1 MAGVSTKLKQQ
12 QGKYEAETRKQQGSI
27 KRQKEYVQRYQAI
40 NRIVEKY
47 HKEKAAGKSLKPT
60 YFPKN
65 PNYQKGFRI
74 PGISGSSAKTGQKE
88 GYISY
93 SAIASQSVSQ
103 SQANYESAKSK
114 LAQQQA
120 VLSARPSWTQYRKG
134 IDVSKMSGRGKQRS
148 AAIIEQRAKKVEVEQ
163 VKKTVPDGYVEV
175 GGTLVPS
182 SMVGTDTKA
191 DVKKAIKNIEP
202 EPVQTT
208 ASVMGGIR
216 SDHQQDEHGNTV
228 ATYGEINQQQ
238 VFGFGTDDPAQAH
251 EEAINYNV
259 QGPKLGGTA
268 LSFEQV
274 GDSPIHIPTVTEIS
288 PEEHK
293 ELLQQDGKIKHKE
306 TGNALIDTA
315 RYSDLV
321 DSGAVAHPHTTPGLL
336 DDLKYYTS
344 TAIRP
349 IYNVP
354 LDVANLAGADTPTQ
368 PTTLSSF
375 VTDVFTGVQ
384 AGTSKNLQYEPT
396 AFSMAGGVTARE
408 GALEQTTKYVSDDP
422 LRAVS
427 EIPSEVAMM
436 VFGPKA
442 IQHGLKTA
450 GIGYKATGLPIVT
463 PTMIGTPLT
472 ESVQVAKTLTIGN
485 KALFT
490 HYVSPGQKSWQLG
503 KVQPEKILQGGKFEP
518 VQHGHEIQT
527 GSKAQTQLNIGVA
540 EELTKQGKMSPE
552 STAEIKL
559 VSEGVE
565 LAHDVKPSI
574 LGTYGDKPFKFLDK
588 GTETKAMNKALLEL
602 QQQKYRKLGEIGG
615 SYSADPQLLPQYSK
629 AAVSEIKDVDVAV
642 PTNVF
647 AEKGASHIVKGLQAE
662 KVSEFAL
669 PKLTQRF
676 TLPKS
681 TGLAGTD
688 PNVWVGGK
696 SGLKLPKATEEFT
709 GGLKGHKLED
719 FSSPFSLT
727 AHNRKVAK
735 EVDGRQ
741 EIVAE
746 LLSPDDALKGN
757 PEALAT
763 GERFGF
769 KLLSDK
775 LFKKKIIEPETGL
788 HLQDL
793 RDQLLKKGASV
804 MSIQGSKTTAF
815 RGSKLEDVL
824 DSKQPKY
831 EYRIDPPSHRGK
843 DIIDLYKIFKTQAYK
858 IGLDTKKGKRLDLIA
873 EEYKAMKIKQ
883 HPKLDFGKNMP
894 GDMKFSSPRPS
905 VASSVAKSLSPKPY
919 SSPILVRSTSAYI
932 RPSPSIRSSPSG
944 LSYSVASVSSIS
956 SPSALSLTSVS
967 SISSPS
973 GLSLTSVSSSVG
985 PKSSS
990 GIKFSRGSLRSGGLP
1005 RVVKEKKAV
1014 VIPFIIE
1021 EEKRTKLKALQ
1032 EKQKKDFKGNV
1043 NLNTIIGVYKKQK
1056 MITYGSRQVAKL
1068 EKHDRLV
1075 MKRSKSRIEITS
1087 GVKAGIKKAVKSLTR
1102 KTKKSKSKKKTKKSK
1117 PSKGFLTI

>member
-12 QGKYEAETRKQQGSI
+12 QGKYEAETRKQQDSI
-27 KRQKEYVQRYQAI
+27 KRQKEYVQRYQAV

-65 PNYQKGFRI
+65 PNYPKGFRI

-175 GGTLVPS
+175 AGTLVPN

-216 SDHQQDEHGNTV
+216 SDHQQDEYGNTV

-349 IYNVP
+349 GYNVF
-354 LDVANLAGADTPTQ
+354 LDVASLAGADTPTQ
-368 PTTLSSF
+368 PTALSSLI
-375 VTDVFTGVQ
+375 TDVSTGVQ

-396 AFSMAGGVTARE
+396 TYSIAGGVTARE
-408 GALEQTTKYVSDDP
+408 GALEHTTKYVSDDP
-422 LRAVS
+422 LRTISELPMEFAMFRYGGKLISSTATTISKLSPITYQSSKIPMPITVS
-427 EIPSEVAMM
+427 IGGKNVQNINQQTVWKGLTWKDSPLIGIQDGKIIRGYSPSLVADKLSHIPKDAMGRSGYELSLGTG
-436 VFGPKA
+436 VEKELFYS
-442 IQHGLKTA
+442 QKT
-450 GIGYKATGLPIVT
+450 
-463 PTMIGTPLT
+463 LT
-472 ESVQVAKTLTIGN
+472 ELTKRDLIHTVDVERVEAWKKGVEMTKGIKAETGAFGTNPIEGLTQKQSDYLLSFVAKQQKKGTIDAVHGSTALRPQISEGLRKEAGVHLQLGDVDVVVKPKLTDAKTLEVSN
-485 KALFT
+485 KLITDVEKGFPLE
-490 HYVSPGQKSWQLG
+490 PGQKLVLKMPTDVTKHRSIMLTGSDTLIAPKKIFEVVNPKDKGYAGLSGINPYKVLAEKLPRQTITFTDFPVKG
-503 KVQPEKILQGGKFEP
+503 KVMRY
-518 VQHGHEIQT
+518 QT
-527 GSKAQTQLNIGVA
+527 L
-540 EELTKQGKMSPE
+540 
-552 STAEIKL
+552 
-559 VSEGVE
+559 
-565 LAHDVKPSI
+565 
-574 LGTYGDKPFKFLDK
+574 
-588 GTETKAMNKALLEL
+588 
-602 QQQKYRKLGEIGG
+602 
-615 SYSADPQLLPQYSK
+615 
-629 AAVSEIKDVDVAV
+629 
-642 PTNVF
+642 TNVKQAIALQPGMDAKF
-647 AEKGASHIVKGLQAE
+647 SFYPSSGRTKDIVRAYWSLRQEAIKVGGA
-662 KVSEFAL
+662 
-669 PKLTQRF
+669 R
-676 TLPKS
+676 
-681 TGLAGTD
+681 GLAIQKHAD
-688 PNVWVGGK
+688 EVIKPLYPKISFDDFKPGK
-696 SGLKLPKATEEFT
+696 SLIS
-709 GGLKGHKLED
+709 
-719 FSSPFSLT
+719 FSD
-727 AHNRKVAK
+727 
-735 EVDGRQ
+735 E
-741 EIVAE
+741 
-746 LLSPDDALKGN
+746 
-757 PEALAT
+757 
-763 GERFGF
+763 
-769 KLLSDK
+769 
-775 LFKKKIIEPETGL
+775 
-788 HLQDL
+788 
-793 RDQLLKKGASV
+793 
-804 MSIQGSKTTAF
+804 
-815 RGSKLEDVL
+815 
-824 DSKQPKY
+824 
-831 EYRIDPPSHRGK
+831 
-843 DIIDLYKIFKTQAYK
+843 
-858 IGLDTKKGKRLDLIA
+858 
-873 EEYKAMKIKQ
+873 
-883 HPKLDFGKNMP
+883 
-894 GDMKFSSPRPS
+894 
-905 VASSVAKSLSPKPY
+905 ASSVSSKILGKSSVLGTSVVSTI
-919 SSPILVRSTSAYI
+919 SSTKSTSLVSAI
-932 RPSPSIRSSPSG
+932 PSTKSTSLVSTSNISG
-944 LSYSVASVSSIS
+944 MNLESAIS
-956 SPSALSLTSVS
+956 SRVLGDSSQSKINNKISNLSNHNVSKINRGISRINRGGSRINRGGSRLVSGTSAL
-967 SISSPS
+967 
-973 GLSLTSVSSSVG
+973 
-985 PKSSS
+985 
-990 GIKFSRGSLRSGGLP
+990 
-1005 RVVKEKKAV
+1005 VKDKK
-1014 VIPFIIE
+1014 VIPVAFILE

-1032 EKQKKDFKGNV
+1032 EKQKIDFKGNV
-1043 NLNTIIGVYKKQK
+1043 NVNTIIGVYKKQK
-1056 MITYGSRQVAKL
+1056 MITYGSRQVARL
-1068 EKHDRLV
+1068 ERHDKRV
-1075 MKRSKSRIEITS
+1075 MSLSKSRIEITS
-1087 GVKAGIKKAVKSLTR
+1087 GVKSLVKKARKKVSSVWGTDKKMIDTVSNRKMIDGTSKK